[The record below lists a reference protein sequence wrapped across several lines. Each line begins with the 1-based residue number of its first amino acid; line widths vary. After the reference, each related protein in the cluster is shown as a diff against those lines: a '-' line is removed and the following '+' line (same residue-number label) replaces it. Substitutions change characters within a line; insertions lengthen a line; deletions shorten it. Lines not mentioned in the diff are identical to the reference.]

1 MSLQQQV
8 ETKDSLLRQGTLT
21 RHIESVH
28 LGHDLGRVLATIN
41 AEGADQAHS
50 SAQATVAV

>member
-8 ETKDSLLRQGTLT
+8 KTKDSLLRQGTFT

-28 LGHDLGRVLATIN
+28 LGHDLATIN